1 MLFIYILYNTL
12 AYYRAPEKN
21 LQHNHKF
28 KKKKLITLYVSL
40 VHTYY
45 NSNATAVNP
54 VIVGLALAR
63 VTRLGELSPNE
74 WAIAY

>member
-12 AYYRAPEKN
+12 AYYRAPEKTYSTTTN
-21 LQHNHKF
+21 S